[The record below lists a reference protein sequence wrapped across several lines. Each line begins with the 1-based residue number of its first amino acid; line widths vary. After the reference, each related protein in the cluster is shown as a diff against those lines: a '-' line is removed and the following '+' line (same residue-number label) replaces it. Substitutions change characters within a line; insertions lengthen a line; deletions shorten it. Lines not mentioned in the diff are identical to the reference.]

1 MKQNYSLKTG
11 RCSMQEQIK
20 TLLEQ
25 LDKKNPNWK
34 EQLRSEDK
42 DSVMDEETRNQVAK
56 LIMAFRQLFKEK
68 DTDDIELLSSY
79 FDDESL
85 IERIYAEVKQTLIY
99 YNSFSVLRE
108 IEQTDQDL
116 VTHFIE
122 DVFHY
127 CLLRVD
133 LQVFKKYSDYGDSR
147 IDNVVWAFDNLT
159 DYYIRRLFTQDTVQ
173 NDFQNETGLSKTN
186 SDFYA
191 DLYEKNFSE
200 LRLNTILNMLQ
211 NNQERIKQLERIL
224 IED

>member
-1 MKQNYSLKTG
+1 
-11 RCSMQEQIK
+11 MQEQIK

-42 DSVMDEETRNQVAK
+42 DGVMDEETRNQVAK

-68 DTDDIELLSSY
+68 GTDDIELLSSY

-147 IDNVVWAFDNLT
+147 IDDVVWAFDNLT

-200 LRLNTILNMLQ
+200 LRLNTFLNMLQ

>member
-1 MKQNYSLKTG
+1 
-11 RCSMQEQIK
+11 MQEQIK

-68 DTDDIELLSSY
+68 GTDDIELLSSY

-147 IDNVVWAFDNLT
+147 IDDVVWAFDNLT

-191 DLYEKNFSE
+191 DLYERNFSE

>member
-1 MKQNYSLKTG
+1 
-11 RCSMQEQIK
+11 MQEQIK

-42 DSVMDEETRNQVAK
+42 DGVMDEETRNQVAK

-68 DTDDIELLSSY
+68 GTDDIELLSSY

>member
-1 MKQNYSLKTG
+1 
-11 RCSMQEQIK
+11 MQEQIK

-42 DSVMDEETRNQVAK
+42 DGVMDEETRNQVAK

-68 DTDDIELLSSY
+68 GTDDIELLSSY

-147 IDNVVWAFDNLT
+147 IDDVVWA
-159 DYYIRRLFTQDTVQ
+159 
-173 NDFQNETGLSKTN
+173 FQNETGLSKTN

>member
-1 MKQNYSLKTG
+1 
-11 RCSMQEQIK
+11 MQEQIK

-68 DTDDIELLSSY
+68 GTDDIELLSSY

-191 DLYEKNFSE
+191 DLYERNFSE

>member
-1 MKQNYSLKTG
+1 
-11 RCSMQEQIK
+11 MQEQIK

-186 SDFYA
+186 SGFYA
-191 DLYEKNFSE
+191 DLYERNFSE
-200 LRLNTILNMLQ
+200 LRLNTILNMIQ

>member
-1 MKQNYSLKTG
+1 
-11 RCSMQEQIK
+11 MQEQIK

-127 CLLRVD
+127 CLLRKILLL
-133 LQVFKKYSDYGDSR
+133 LQF
-147 IDNVVWAFDNLT
+147 
-159 DYYIRRLFTQDTVQ
+159 RL
-173 NDFQNETGLSKTN
+173 
-186 SDFYA
+186 
-191 DLYEKNFSE
+191 
-200 LRLNTILNMLQ
+200 
-211 NNQERIKQLERIL
+211 L
-224 IED
+224 IQFL

>member
-1 MKQNYSLKTG
+1 
-11 RCSMQEQIK
+11 MQEQIK

-42 DSVMDEETRNQVAK
+42 DGVMDEETRNQVAK

-68 DTDDIELLSSY
+68 GTDDIELLSSY

-147 IDNVVWAFDNLT
+147 IDDVVWAFDNLT
-159 DYYIRRLFTQDTVQ
+159 DYYIRRLFTQDPVQ

>member
-1 MKQNYSLKTG
+1 
-11 RCSMQEQIK
+11 MQEQIK

-42 DSVMDEETRNQVAK
+42 DGVMDEETRNQVAK

-68 DTDDIELLSSY
+68 GTDDIELLSSY

-133 LQVFKKYSDYGDSR
+133 LQIFKKYSDYGDSR

>member
-1 MKQNYSLKTG
+1 
-11 RCSMQEQIK
+11 MQEQIK

-42 DSVMDEETRNQVAK
+42 DGVMDEETRNQVAK

-68 DTDDIELLSSY
+68 GTDDIELLSSY

-200 LRLNTILNMLQ
+200 LRLNTILNMIQ

>member
-1 MKQNYSLKTG
+1 
-11 RCSMQEQIK
+11 MQEQIK

-25 LDKKNPNWK
+25 LDKKNPDWK
-34 EQLRSEDK
+34 ELLGSEDK
-42 DSVMDEETRNQVAK
+42 DGISSGIDEETRNQVAK

-85 IERIYAEVKQTLIY
+85 IERIYAQVKQTLIY

-133 LQVFKKYSDYGDSR
+133 LRVFKKYSDYGESR
-147 IDNVVWAFDNLT
+147 IDDVVWAFDNLT

-173 NDFQNETGLSKTN
+173 NDFHDETGLSKAN

-191 DLYEKNFSE
+191 NLYEKNFSE

>member
-1 MKQNYSLKTG
+1 
-11 RCSMQEQIK
+11 MQEQIK

-25 LDKKNPNWK
+25 LDKKNPDWK
-34 EQLRSEDK
+34 ELLGSEDK

-68 DTDDIELLSSY
+68 GTDDIELLSSY

-147 IDNVVWAFDNLT
+147 IDDVVWAFDNLT

-191 DLYEKNFSE
+191 DLYERNFSE

>member
-1 MKQNYSLKTG
+1 
-11 RCSMQEQIK
+11 MQEQIK

-42 DSVMDEETRNQVAK
+42 DGVMDEETRNQVAK

-68 DTDDIELLSSY
+68 GTDDIELLSSY

-147 IDNVVWAFDNLT
+147 IDDVVWAFDNLT

>member
-1 MKQNYSLKTG
+1 
-11 RCSMQEQIK
+11 MQEQIK

-42 DSVMDEETRNQVAK
+42 GSVMDEETRNQVAK

>member
-1 MKQNYSLKTG
+1 
-11 RCSMQEQIK
+11 MQEQIK

-42 DSVMDEETRNQVAK
+42 DGVMDEETRNQVAK

-68 DTDDIELLSSY
+68 GTDDIELLSSY

-147 IDNVVWAFDNLT
+147 IDDVVWAFDNLT

-200 LRLNTILNMLQ
+200 LRLNTILNMIQ

>member
-42 DSVMDEETRNQVAK
+42 DGVMDEETRNQVAK

-68 DTDDIELLSSY
+68 GTDDIELLSSY

-147 IDNVVWAFDNLT
+147 IDDVVWAFDNLT

-200 LRLNTILNMLQ
+200 LRLNTILNMIQ